1 MPEGGKSPEIMTEA
15 GEEKRRML
23 KSQQWIL
30 EHAGD
35 RFGFSP
41 EKATESLAILVRH
54 QNSIEKLMNGV
65 EYEKNNEE
73 KKKKLISG
81 LEELTTALNQAL
93 AQLKELR

>member
-1 MPEGGKSPEIMTEA
+1 MVLKEG

-23 KSQQWIL
+23 SAQQWVL

-54 QNSIEKLMNGV
+54 QNSIETLMNAV
-65 EYEKNNEE
+65 EHEENSEE
-73 KKKKLISG
+73 KKKKLIGG

-93 AQLKELR
+93 VQLKELR